1 MDRPEELN
9 DPKKFDDLMESI
21 NTKLAIVSIPLGE
34 RAHMSLILLSD
45 ELGYDMAED
54 DSVYP
59 KVIEWYQK
67 RFSGE

>member
-9 DPKKFDDLMESI
+9 DPKKFDDLMEKI
-21 NTKLAIVSIPLGE
+21 NTKLAILSIPLGE
-34 RAHMSLILLSD
+34 RANMSLIILTD
-45 ELGYDMAED
+45 ELDYDIADD

-59 KVIEWYQK
+59 KVIEWFQK